1 MQENVSLKGEATRW
15 RQRANTLV
23 ERATKASPEDW
34 RRLQTERENLS
45 KLLTSE
51 RETHAKMSEEF
62 NALKAEKS
70 RLDDMVSHLQQQVQI
85 QSEQLAKVSEEA
97 RKLRQDLKEATA
109 DSSAKEKDLIT
120 LRKELADKETVLSD
134 VKNKEMQ
141 IRKIAKKY
149 KTQYEEL
156 FKSVQEEKTKAEELR
171 VANANAAEVE
181 MQVAQEREN
190 QLTQELR
197 ERSDQLTSQ
206 VEELSRQATAYQ
218 SESENLKKEI
228 DMINRTC
235 AEKEERAKVVLK
247 TARTKIVQLTEYR
260 RRCEQELKDLRA
272 GRDSTS
278 SENDSTIEHE
288 ARLNALRSQLE
299 ARIARL
305 EHEKTE
311 ALAEKEALEKK
322 VAQLQRQL
330 TGVSGA
336 SATTEPPTANIKP
349 MSARAETP
357 FASIRPMSVVVQSRT
372 AAVLPTTA
380 SAPVLVAPQQQQ
392 PQQQVVHTTE
402 TSSPTSSHTDY
413 QPASTSSSSQSVP
426 SNLRQLAVQPQLS
439 GSAESTQ
446 REDPESAEIV
456 TVQQQQCQ
464 QQQQQQQQTVALV
477 SPRVEQQ
484 QQAVAS
490 EQQQSV
496 ASSSTQSVSTS
507 QASTGHKRPRT
518 LDSSASGSGVMEG
531 ADHRQ
536 EQIPSPKTK
545 RSRQQEVTP
554 SATQSASEIEY
565 QVGFILL
572 IGFLGISIFETRFK

>member
-1 MQENVSLKGEATRW
+1 MSLKGEATRW

-23 ERATKASPEDW
+23 ERANKASPEDW

-70 RLDDMVSHLQQQVQI
+70 KLDDLVAQLQQQVQT

-97 RKLRQDLKEATA
+97 RKLRQDLKEAIA
-109 DSSAKEKDLIT
+109 DSSTKEKDLVT
-120 LRKELADKETVLSD
+120 LRKELADKETILTD

-149 KTQYEEL
+149 KIQYEEL
-156 FKSVQEEKTKAEELR
+156 TKTVQEEKAKAEELR
-171 VANANAAEVE
+171 AANANAAEVE
-181 MQVAQEREN
+181 MQVTQERET
-190 QLTQELR
+190 QLIQELR
-197 ERSDQLTSQ
+197 ERNDQLTAQ
-206 VEELSRQATAYQ
+206 IEELNRQATAYQ

-228 DMINRTC
+228 DVINKAC

-247 TARTKIVQLTEYR
+247 NARTKIVQLTEFRKKYEKELSDLKAR
-260 RRCEQELKDLRA
+260 RD
-272 GRDSTS
+272 DPSD
-278 SENDSTIEHE
+278 NDSAAEHE

-299 ARIARL
+299 ARIARV

-311 ALAEKEALEKK
+311 SLAEKEALEKK

-330 TGVSGA
+330 SGVSGT

-380 SAPVLVAPQQQQ
+380 SAPVLVAPQQQ

-413 QPASTSSSSQSVP
+413 QPASTSSSSQSAP

-484 QQAVAS
+484 QQQAVAS

-496 ASSSTQSVSTS
+496 ASSSTPSVSTS

-518 LDSSASGSGVMEG
+518 LDSSASASGVVEG

-545 RSRQQEVTP
+545 RIRQQEVTP
-554 SATQSASEIEY
+554 SASQSASEIEY
-565 QVGFILL
+565 QVGFVFVI
-572 IGFLGISIFETRFK
+572 RF